1 MKALWTDTLA
11 VCFFLSDRH
20 SSDET
25 QRQLTCNWH
34 ASLLSSCCPTLG
46 QGLSFKLLANELAYS
61 SSPSDAD
68 GEAGLLGCCRKMDR
82 LLSAHPNY
90 HNQLRELRVMAT
102 IQISRFL
109 AQSWHQPPV
118 NAADDH
124 LIVKH
129 QVQVNKTLA
138 KWAATELKEIA
149 QEKYRTRRRWLALRS
164 EARRM
169 CVTVTV
175 QRRWGLDA

>member
-1 MKALWTDTLA
+1 MMALWTDTLA

-46 QGLSFKLLANELAYS
+46 QGLSFKLLANGLAYS

-82 LLSAHPNY
+82 LLSFAVKPEGCVLLSLCKGDEALMLSAVWLCGCGLRRRSLWPARRLR
-90 HNQLRELRVMAT
+90 QLRLPSSNSVNTWNLHNAEHKVSARVK
-102 IQISRFL
+102 QD
-109 AQSWHQPPV
+109 QS
-118 NAADDH
+118 
-124 LIVKH
+124 
-129 QVQVNKTLA
+129 
-138 KWAATELKEIA
+138 E
-149 QEKYRTRRRWLALRS
+149 
-164 EARRM
+164 
-169 CVTVTV
+169 
-175 QRRWGLDA
+175 